1 MLRRRIYCLVLIG
14 LALFSSAYARNYVD
28 LEYYRTNFVEEDPPG
43 AVGRFFKENWR
54 SFTSS
59 INQSFVANNVN
70 TDVFWNTLQQS
81 VTDNTIINNIAE
93 YEVAGSQTG
102 SNIFLSTLYAMIKQV
117 PVTYRSVSPR
127 GDTITLSGKI
137 FLPNHKKAK
146 HIIIANHYTI
156 CSNKEA
162 PSNASSIEGIY
173 ALKGHIVIMPDYIGY
188 GVSDTLTHPYLHLKS
203 TVSSA
208 IDLLEAAIPYLK
220 ANSYTFYPSLI
231 LVGYSQGGAA
241 TLALQKELEEHYAD
255 KYPIYQVFAGAGPY
269 DLAGTFDYYITHK
282 TATIPCAIPMLVL
295 GLNYGENLGLKRTAF
310 FRKKLLDKCP
320 GLIESKMWYMN
331 DVNKQLGNDMDS
343 LLKPVIFK
351 KKVYPTS
358 VLYRATKRNSILNWT
373 PQSSLYLFHSTT
385 DDMVPFLN
393 SDHISKEFQKKE
405 LDNVEYDFD
414 DYGPH
419 MNGAVTFFEK
429 VYKRL

>member
-1 MLRRRIYCLVLIG
+1 MVLIG
-14 LALFSSAYARNYVD
+14 LALCSSAYAQDDYVNLEFYRNHT
-28 LEYYRTNFVEEDPPG
+28 YYEAKKG
-43 AVGRFFKENWR
+43 ALGSFLQDNWR

-59 INQSFVANNVN
+59 MNQSFVSDNISS
-70 TDVFWNTLQQS
+70 DLFWNTLRRS
-81 VTDNTIINNIAE
+81 VTEGTFPNRIAE

-102 SNIFLSTLYAMIKQV
+102 SDIFLSTLYTAIKQV

-137 FLPNHKKAK
+137 FLPINKQAK

-162 PSNASSIEGIY
+162 PSNASSIEGIF
-173 ALKGHIVIMPDYIGY
+173 ATKGHIVLMPDYIGY

-208 IDLLEAAIPYLK
+208 IDLLEAALPYLE
-220 ANSYTFYPSLI
+220 ANSYTYYPSLI

-241 TLALQKELEEHYAD
+241 TLALQRELEKNYAD
-255 KYPIYQVFAGAGPY
+255 IYPIYEVFAGAGPY
-269 DLAGTFDYYITHK
+269 DLAGTFDYYISHK
-282 TATIPCAIPMLVL
+282 TATIPCALPMLVL
-295 GLNYGENLGLKRTAF
+295 GLNYGENLGLNVEDF
-310 FRKKLLDKCP
+310 FQPTLMMKYP
-320 GLIESKMWYMN
+320 GLIESKMRYMN
-331 DVNKQLGNDMDS
+331 DVNAELGYEMDS

-351 KKVYPTS
+351 TNVYPTS
-358 VLYRATKRNSILNWT
+358 VLYKATKKNSVLHWT
-373 PQSSLYLFHSTT
+373 PRASLYLFHSTT

-393 SDHISKEFQKKE
+393 SDHLSKEFRKRE